1 MDRLVQVGEVEG
13 LWSVGFSGLQPG
25 CKRELYDADFKC
37 FPKTMRVWSSA
48 RGGGRRR
55 RKKAL
60 GEERKLGRWENNT
73 ICELRGLRTLL
84 LSKDLIS

>member
-1 MDRLVQVGEVEG
+1 MDRLVQGGEVEG
-13 LWSVGFSGLQPG
+13 LRSVGFSGMQPG

-37 FPKTMRVWSSA
+37 FPKTVRAWSSA
-48 RGGGRRR
+48 RGGGGRR

-60 GEERKLGRWENNT
+60 GEERKLGHWGNHT
-73 ICELRGLRTLL
+73 ICEPRGLRTLL

>member
-1 MDRLVQVGEVEG
+1 MQAG
-13 LWSVGFSGLQPG
+13 S
-25 CKRELYDADFKC
+25 KRELYDADFKC

-48 RGGGRRR
+48 RGAARRR

-60 GEERKLGRWENNT
+60 GEERKLGHWGTNT
-73 ICELRGLRTLL
+73 IRERRGLRTLL